1 MPKAG
6 KEEGELVVANRAGG
20 RRDSPKPRGR
30 LSRRDFLRLSGAG
43 LAGAVL
49 LGPAGCGG
57 GGGGGGSGSGVT
69 NLVFSFGP
77 DDSGTLTEVVN
88 RFNEEYSGEI
98 QAEYRQMPS
107 DTSSYFN
114 QLRTEFQ
121 SGASPVDVI
130 GGDVTWP
137 AQLAANGWILDLS
150 DLFTE
155 DIRGDFVDATV
166 QSCTYQDKVWGVPW
180 FTDTGLLWY
189 RQDLLEE
196 SGFSEGPQTWDE
208 LKEMAEKTSR
218 DSGTEFG
225 FVFQGAQYEGAVVH
239 GLEHVWT
246 HGGEVL
252 TDAGEVV
259 VNQAEPIS
267 ALRTHRSMIED
278 DVSPIAVVN
287 YKEPETHTAFL
298 NGSAV
303 FCRNWPYMYGL
314 LKDPTQSQITPEQV
328 EITPLPYNEGGESH
342 SGLGGWNMYVNAAS
356 KDKLDAIWEFIQFFT
371 MNDEQQRFRATSG
384 GFLPPLKALYEDEE
398 ILDSQPVVSI
408 AGDALERAL
417 TRPISPFYSDVSLA
431 MQRQFT
437 ESLKGTVTPEEAAQN
452 LQQEITSRIELG
464 ERLLTEDRSA

>member
-1 MPKAG
+1 MA
-6 KEEGELVVANRAGG
+6 VVARGAGG
-20 RRDSPKPRGR
+20 RASSSAKRGH

-43 LAGAVL
+43 LAGAAL
-49 LGPAGCGG
+49 LGTAGCGG
-57 GGGGGGSGSGVT
+57 GGGGGQTGGVT
-69 NLVFSFGP
+69 NIVFSFGP

-88 RFNEEYSGEI
+88 RFNEEYQGEI
-98 QAEYRQMPS
+98 QAEYRKMPS
-107 DTSSYFN
+107 DTGTYFN
-114 QLRTEFQ
+114 QIRTEFQ
-121 SGASPVDVI
+121 SGASPIDVI
-130 GGDVTWP
+130 GGDVVWP

-150 DLFTE
+150 DRFTE
-155 DIRGDFVDATV
+155 DMRSDFVGAAIDSV
-166 QSCTYQDKVWGVPW
+166 TYKGKFWGVPW
-180 FTDTGLLWY
+180 FTDAGLLWY
-189 RQDLLEE
+189 RKDLVEE
-196 SGFSEGPQTWDE
+196 SGFSKGPTTWDE
-208 LKEMAEKTSR
+208 LKEIAEKTSR

-278 DVSPIAVVN
+278 GVSSIAVVN

-314 LKDPTQSQITPEQV
+314 LKDPAQSQVTPEQV
-328 EITPLPYNEGGESH
+328 EITTLPYDESSESH

-356 KDKLDAIWEFIQFFT
+356 EGKLDAIWEFIQFFT

-384 GFLPPLKALYEDEE
+384 GFLPPLKYLYEDQE
-398 ILDSQPVVSI
+398 ILDSVPVASI

-417 TRPISPFYSDVSLA
+417 TRPISPFYSDISLA
-431 MQRQFT
+431 MQKQFA
-437 ESLKGTVTPEEAAQN
+437 ESLKGNVTPEEAAQN
-452 LQQEITSRIELG
+452 LENEIGNRIDLG
-464 ERLLTEDRSA
+464 ERLLVEDRSA

>member
-1 MPKAG
+1 MG
-6 KEEGELVVANRAGG
+6 SVAAERAGG
-20 RRDSPKPRGR
+20 RRGSPRRRGR
-30 LSRRDFLRLSGAG
+30 LSRRDFLKLSGAG
-43 LAGAVL
+43 LAGAAL
-49 LGPAGCGG
+49 LGTAGCGG
-57 GGGGGGSGSGVT
+57 GGEQASGVT
-69 NLVFSFGP
+69 NLVFSFAP
-77 DDSGTLTEVVN
+77 DPSGTLDEVVR
-88 RFNEEYSGEI
+88 RFNEEYQGEI
-98 QAEYRQMPS
+98 QAEYRQMPA
-107 DTSSYFN
+107 DTGGYFN

-137 AQLAANGWILDLS
+137 AQFAANGWILDLS
-150 DLFTE
+150 DRFTE
-155 DIRGDFVDATV
+155 DMRGDFVDATIDSV
-166 QSCTYQDKVWGVPW
+166 TYQDRIWGVPW
-180 FTDTGLLWY
+180 FTDAGLLWY
-189 RQDLLEE
+189 RKDLVEE

-225 FVFQGAQYEGAVVH
+225 FIFQGAEYEGAVVH

-259 VNQAEPIS
+259 VNQDEPIT
-267 ALRTHRSMIED
+267 ALRTYRSMIED
-278 DVSPIAVVN
+278 GISPIAVVN

-303 FCRNWPYMYGL
+303 FIRNWPYMYGL
-314 LKDPTQSQITPEQV
+314 LKDPAQSQITPDQV
-328 EITPLPYNEGGESH
+328 EITTLPYNEGGESH

-356 KDKLDAIWEFIQFFT
+356 EDKLDAIWEFIRFFT
-371 MNDEQQRFRATSG
+371 MNDEQQRFRTTDG
-384 GFLPPLKALYEDEE
+384 GFLPPLKYLYEDQE

-431 MQRQFT
+431 MQKQFA
-437 ESLKGTVTPEEAAQN
+437 ESLKGNVTPEEAAQN
-452 LQQEITSRIELG
+452 LQQEIGSRIELG
-464 ERLLTEDRSA
+464 ERLLVEDRGA

>member
-1 MPKAG
+1 MG
-6 KEEGELVVANRAGG
+6 SVAAERAGG
-20 RRDSPKPRGR
+20 RRGSPRRRGR
-30 LSRRDFLRLSGAG
+30 LSRRDFLKLSGAG
-43 LAGAVL
+43 LAGAAL
-49 LGPAGCGG
+49 LGTAGCGG
-57 GGGGGGSGSGVT
+57 GREQASGVT
-69 NLVFSFGP
+69 NLVFSFAP
-77 DDSGTLTEVVN
+77 DPSGTLDEVVR
-88 RFNEEYSGEI
+88 RFNEEYQGEI
-98 QAEYRQMPS
+98 QAEYRQMPA
-107 DTSSYFN
+107 DTGGYFN

-137 AQLAANGWILDLS
+137 AQFAANGWILDLS
-150 DLFTE
+150 DRFTE
-155 DIRGDFVDATV
+155 DMRSDFVDATIDSV
-166 QSCTYQDKVWGVPW
+166 TYQDRIWGVPW
-180 FTDTGLLWY
+180 FTDAGLLWY
-189 RQDLLEE
+189 RKDLVEE

-225 FVFQGAQYEGAVVH
+225 FIFQGAEYEGAVVH

-259 VNQAEPIS
+259 VNQDEPIT

-278 DVSPIAVVN
+278 GISPIAVVN

-303 FCRNWPYMYGL
+303 FIRNWPYMYGL
-314 LKDPTQSQITPEQV
+314 LKDPAQSQITPDQV
-328 EITPLPYNEGGESH
+328 EITTLPYNEGGESH

-356 KDKLDAIWEFIQFFT
+356 EDKLDAIWEFIRFFT
-371 MNDEQQRFRATSG
+371 MNDEQQRFRTTDG
-384 GFLPPLKALYEDEE
+384 GFLPPLKYLYEDQE

-431 MQRQFT
+431 MQKQLA
-437 ESLKGTVTPEEAAQN
+437 ESLKGNVTPEEAAQN
-452 LQQEITSRIELG
+452 LQQEISSRIELG
-464 ERLLTEDRSA
+464 ERLLVEDRGA